1 MAYLYTHTQTNP
13 KMEDGNFI
21 LYLYFISA
29 IIGLIILYFI
39 ISSATKA
46 NKQVELQ
53 AEMVQLLKIIA
64 KNTSA
69 ARIDAFN
76 AKNSGVS
83 IQGYD
88 AETDKAT
95 VLLAEVA
102 PHGSKFNK
110 NTQERIE
117 VNYNA
122 EYKLIQISLSELNE
136 ALK

>member
-1 MAYLYTHTQTNP
+1 
-13 KMEDGNFI
+13 MEDGNFI